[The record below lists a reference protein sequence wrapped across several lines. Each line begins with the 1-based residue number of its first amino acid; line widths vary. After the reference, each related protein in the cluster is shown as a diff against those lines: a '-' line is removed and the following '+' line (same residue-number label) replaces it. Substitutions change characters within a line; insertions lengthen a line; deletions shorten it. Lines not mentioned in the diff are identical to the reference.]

1 MVGCEQ
7 LARAQYVSD
16 MARRTVW
23 IRQKTDGQW
32 EAIDWYGTV
41 ITFSKYRASVEYDVK
56 QMASS
61 VVTNIYAIATVTP
74 PENRQ
79 PHRKPKGMRR
89 Y

>member
-1 MVGCEQ
+1 MVGSEQ

-16 MARRTVW
+16 TARRTVW

-41 ITFSKYRASVEYDVK
+41 ISFGKYRYSVEADVK

-61 VVTNIYAIATVTP
+61 VVSNIYAIATITEP
-74 PENRQ
+74 KRRR
-79 PHRKPKGMRR
+79 PHRSRPTRR
-89 Y
+89 SL